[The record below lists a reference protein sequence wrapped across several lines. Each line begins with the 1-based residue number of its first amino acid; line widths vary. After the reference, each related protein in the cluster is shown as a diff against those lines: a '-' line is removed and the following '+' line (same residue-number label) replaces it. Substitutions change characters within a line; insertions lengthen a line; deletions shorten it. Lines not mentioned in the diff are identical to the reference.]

1 MSALSRITPL
11 LLAAGLTSCAS
22 LPSVNP
28 MNWFGSSAATEK
40 PAALVEFKPRV
51 SVKTGW
57 QAKVGTAQGYAFAPA
72 VNANTVFATGQDG
85 QLHKLDA
92 TTGATVWQSNT
103 GSKLS
108 AGVGAGDDVEVV
120 GTLKG
125 QLLAFDASGKALW
138 KTQLSSEVLGVPQ
151 VASGLV
157 VVRTADGHIYALD
170 AKNGTRKWMYERTL
184 PALSLRSQAGLLITK
199 GGVFAGFAG
208 GKLVALALDSGTLG
222 WEANVAVP
230 KGASEI
236 ERIADI
242 TSTPVADDTQVC
254 AAAYQGRV
262 ACFELRSGNLLW
274 SRDISSTAGLAMD
287 DNNVYVT
294 DTKDAVIALE
304 KASGRSVWKQDTL
317 RARHLTTPTRAGNYL
332 AVGDLQGY
340 VHLLALDDGSFA
352 GRAATDG
359 SPIISAPQARSSG
372 LMVQTANG
380 GVYALT
386 LQP

>member
-1 MSALSRITPL
+1 MSALNRITPL
-11 LLAAGLTSCAS
+11 LLVASLAGCSS
-22 LPSVNP
+22 LPSINP
-28 MNWFGSSAATEK
+28 MNWFGSSAGTEK
-40 PAALVEFKPRV
+40 PAALTEFKPRV

-57 QAKVGTAQGYAFAPA
+57 QAKVGAAQGYAFAPA
-72 VNANTVFATGQDG
+72 LNDKRIFATGHDG
-85 QLHKLDA
+85 QLHQLDA
-92 TTGATVWQSNT
+92 ATGASGWQSNT

-108 AGVGAGDDVEVV
+108 AGVAAGDDIEVV

-125 QLLAFDASGKALW
+125 QLLAFDGSGKALW

-151 VASGLV
+151 IASGMV
-157 VVRTADGHIYALD
+157 IARTADGHIYALD
-170 AKNGTRKWMYERTL
+170 AKDGSRKWMYERSL
-184 PALSLRSQAGLLITK
+184 PALSLRSQAGLLVTK

-254 AAAYQGRV
+254 ATAYQGRV
-262 ACFELRSGNLLW
+262 ACFEQRTGNLLW
-274 SRDISSTAGLAMD
+274 SRDISSTAGLAID

-317 RARHLTTPTRAGNYL
+317 RARHLTAPTRVGNYL

-359 SPIISAPQARSSG
+359 SPIISPAQARSGG
-372 LMVQTANG
+372 LVVQTANG
-380 GVYALT
+380 GVYALA

>member
-1 MSALSRITPL
+1 MSALNRLSSVL
-11 LLAAGLTSCAS
+11 LVASLAGCSS

-28 MNWFGSSAATEK
+28 MNWFGSSAGTEK
-40 PAALVEFKPRV
+40 PAALTEFKPRV
-51 SVKTGW
+51 SVKTVW
-57 QAKVGTAQGYAFAPA
+57 QAKVGAAQGYAFAPA
-72 VNANTVFATGQDG
+72 LNDKHIFATGHDG
-85 QLHKLDA
+85 QLHQLDA
-92 TTGATVWQSNT
+92 ATGVSNWQSNT
-103 GSKLS
+103 SNKLS
-108 AGVGAGDDVEVV
+108 AGVAAGDDIEVV

-125 QLLAFDASGKALW
+125 QLLAFDGSGKALW

-151 VASGLV
+151 VASGMV
-157 VVRTADGHIYALD
+157 IARTADGHIYALD
-170 AKNGTRKWMYERTL
+170 AKDGSRKWMYERSL
-184 PALSLRSQAGLLITK
+184 PALSLRSQAGLLVTR

-254 AAAYQGRV
+254 ATAYQGRV
-262 ACFELRSGNLLW
+262 ACFEQRTGNLLW
-274 SRDISSTAGLAMD
+274 SRDISSTAGLAID

-317 RARHLTTPTRAGNYL
+317 RARHLTAPTRVGNYL

-359 SPIISAPQARSSG
+359 SPIISPAQARSGG
-372 LMVQTANG
+372 LVVQTANG

>member
-1 MSALSRITPL
+1 MSALNRVTPL
-11 LLAAGLTSCAS
+11 LLAASLAGCSS
-22 LPSVNP
+22 LPSINP
-28 MNWFGSSAATEK
+28 MNWFGSSAGTEK
-40 PAALVEFKPRV
+40 PAALTEFRPRV

-57 QAKVGTAQGYAFAPA
+57 QAKVGAAQGYAFAPA
-72 VNANTVFATGQDG
+72 LNDKRIFATGHDG
-85 QLHKLDA
+85 QLHQLDA
-92 TTGATVWQSNT
+92 ATGASSWQSNT

-108 AGVGAGDDVEVV
+108 AGVAAGDDIEVV

-125 QLLAFDASGKALW
+125 QLLAFDGSGKALW

-151 VASGLV
+151 VASGMV
-157 VVRTADGHIYALD
+157 IARTADGHIYALD
-170 AKNGTRKWMYERTL
+170 AKDGSRKWMYERSL
-184 PALSLRSQAGLLITK
+184 PALSLRSQAGLLVTK

-254 AAAYQGRV
+254 ATAYQGRV
-262 ACFELRSGNLLW
+262 ACFDQRTGNLLW
-274 SRDISSTAGLAMD
+274 SRDISSTAGLAID

-317 RARHLTTPTRAGNYL
+317 RARHLTAPTRVGNYL

-359 SPIISAPQARSSG
+359 SPIISPAQARNGG
-372 LMVQTANG
+372 LVVQTANG
-380 GVYALT
+380 GVYALA

>member
-1 MSALSRITPL
+1 MSPLYRLSSVL
-11 LLAAGLTSCAS
+11 LVASLAGCSS

-28 MNWFGSSAATEK
+28 MNWFGSAGTEK
-40 PAALVEFKPRV
+40 PAALTEFKPRV

-57 QAKVGTAQGYAFAPA
+57 QAKVGAAQGYAFAPA
-72 VNANTVFATGQDG
+72 FTDKRIFATGHDG
-85 QLHKLDA
+85 QLHQFNA
-92 TTGATVWQSNT
+92 ATGASIGQSSV

-108 AGVGAGDDVEVV
+108 AGVAAGDDIEVV

-125 QLLAFDASGKALW
+125 QLLAFDGSGKALW
-138 KTQLSSEVLGVPQ
+138 KIQLSSEVLGVPQ
-151 VASGLV
+151 VVSGIV
-157 VVRTADGHIYALD
+157 IARTADGHIYALD
-170 AKNGTRKWMYERTL
+170 AKDGSQKWMYERSL
-184 PALSLRSQAGLLITK
+184 PALSLRSQAGLLVTR

-208 GKLVALALDSGTLG
+208 GKLVALALDNGTLG

-242 TSTPVADDTQVC
+242 TSTPVADGSQVC
-254 AAAYQGRV
+254 ATAYQGRV
-262 ACFELRSGNLLW
+262 ACFDLRSGNLLW
-274 SRDISSTAGLAMD
+274 SRDISSTAGLAID

-294 DTKDAVIALE
+294 DTRDAVIALE
-304 KASGRSVWKQDTL
+304 KTSGRSVWKQDTL
-317 RARHLTTPTRAGNYL
+317 RARHLTAPARVGNYL

-359 SPIISAPQARSSG
+359 SPIISTPQAHNGG
-372 LMVQTANG
+372 LLVQTANG